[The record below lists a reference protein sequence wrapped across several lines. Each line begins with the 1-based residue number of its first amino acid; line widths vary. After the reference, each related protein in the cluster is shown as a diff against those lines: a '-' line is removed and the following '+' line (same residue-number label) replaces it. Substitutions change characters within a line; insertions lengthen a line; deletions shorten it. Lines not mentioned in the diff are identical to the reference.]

1 MPASLILSRQLRL
14 AGTIFYGYIGMQH
27 DYEIATDL
35 LNAHRELLGN
45 LITHRV
51 SLDDVA
57 LGVGYAGD
65 KSSGALKVAIEP

>member
-1 MPASLILSRQLRL
+1 MPAQLIMSRQLRV

-27 DYEIATDL
+27 DYEIAVEL
-35 LNAHRELLGN
+35 LDEHRELLGK

-57 LGVGYAGD
+57 QGVAFAGN
-65 KSSGALKVAIEP
+65 KSSGALKVTIEP